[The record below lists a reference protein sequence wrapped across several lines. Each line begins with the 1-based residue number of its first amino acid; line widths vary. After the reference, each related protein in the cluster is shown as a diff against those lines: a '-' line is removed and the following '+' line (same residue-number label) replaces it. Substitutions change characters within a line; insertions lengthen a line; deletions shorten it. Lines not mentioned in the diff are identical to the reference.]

1 MTKNKNINDI
11 ISKLSEEQLSK
22 IQSNLK
28 EKVKKGA
35 EEMSEQFSRT
45 LDNVITKIDET
56 GWTLPTEMAIYP
68 INVLGQTS
76 EIKDINQFFYWYFTE
91 NERYNFVGLVDGIL
105 SSNIDEKFKTTIKE
119 CVFAY
124 ENKKYIITSITLI
137 TVIEGILSRFYP
149 DKTNVRMMKVCQ
161 IQVDKIEEK
170 NSIIE
175 KYVWL
180 SYNNFVRKLYEKS
193 DFSNTEPSF
202 INRHWLLHGRS
213 EYNLT
218 EIDCLRLFNAVSSIC
233 SIVNK
238 EA

>member
-1 MTKNKNINDI
+1 MTEVNDI
-11 ISKLSEEQLSK
+11 HSKLSEEQLSK
-22 IQSNLK
+22 IQTNFK
-28 EKVKKGA
+28 EKVKKDA

-56 GWTLPTEMAIYP
+56 GWTLPIEMAIYP

-105 SSNIDEKFKTTIKE
+105 SSTIDEKFKTAIKE
-119 CVFAY
+119 CVFSY

-137 TVIEGILSRFYP
+137 TVIEGILSSFYP

-161 IQVDKIEEK
+161 IQVDKIEGNK
-170 NSIIE
+170 SVIE

-193 DFSNTEPSF
+193 DFNNTEPSS

-238 EA
+238 EV

>member
-1 MTKNKNINDI
+1 MSKINDI
-11 ISKLSEEQLSK
+11 FSKLTEEQRFK
-22 IQSNLK
+22 IQADFK
-28 EKVKKGA
+28 EKVKKDA
-35 EEMSEQFSRT
+35 EEMSEQFSKT
-45 LDNVITKIDET
+45 LNNVITKIDET

-68 INVLGQTS
+68 IKVLGQTN
-76 EIKDINQFFYWYFTE
+76 EIKDINQFFHFYFTVDE
-91 NERYNFVGLVDGIL
+91 SRNFKGLVEGIL
-105 SSNIDEKFKTTIKE
+105 SSKIDEKFKTAIKE

-124 ENKKYIITSITLI
+124 ESKKYIITSITLI
-137 TVIEGILSRFYP
+137 TVIEGILSKFYP

-161 IQVDKIEEK
+161 TQVDSIEEK

-175 KYVWL
+175 KHIWH

-193 DFSNTEPSF
+193 DFSNAEPSF